1 MPACCTSDFFIVS
14 RHLKLM
20 LLHADTLLPE
30 GCLAAAEKVLEDG
43 TVAGGFELKIDGH
56 EFPLA

>member
-1 MPACCTSDFFIVS
+1 
-14 RHLKLM
+14 M